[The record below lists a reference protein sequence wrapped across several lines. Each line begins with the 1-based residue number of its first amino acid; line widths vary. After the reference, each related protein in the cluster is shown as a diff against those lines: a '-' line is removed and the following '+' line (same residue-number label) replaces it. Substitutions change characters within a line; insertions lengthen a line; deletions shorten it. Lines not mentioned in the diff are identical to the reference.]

1 MSETS
6 KQAYLE
12 ALRRELA
19 SLPAAEADKS
29 VAFIEEMIDDRME
42 DGATEAEAVAA
53 LGSPAEVA
61 RSIAAELPPIPGAVA
76 KLKTG
81 SRAANWVL
89 AVVLSP
95 LWVPLAAAA
104 ALTAASVYLTIWA
117 LALSVWLLAIG
128 LLLGGPLGLG
138 TLAYC
143 WIIGMPVVG
152 LWQLGGGLLCFGLGV
167 FCLFGAMRASAWLV
181 RASHR
186 YAAMVKS
193 LFVRTPK
200 TGAFAKEAACE
211 G

>member
-1 MSETS
+1 VLPDNARGPRPPGRVRCRMGRRAGHLPVHQGRGSEERRMSETS

-81 SRAANWVL
+81 SRVANWVL

-104 ALTAASVYLTIWA
+104 ALTAASVY
-117 LALSVWLLAIG
+117 
-128 LLLGGPLGLG
+128 
-138 TLAYC
+138 
-143 WIIGMPVVG
+143 
-152 LWQLGGGLLCFGLGV
+152 
-167 FCLFGAMRASAWLV
+167 
-181 RASHR
+181 
-186 YAAMVKS
+186 
-193 LFVRTPK
+193 
-200 TGAFAKEAACE
+200 
-211 G
+211 